1 MFSEVN
7 DSDDGAAFQWLSVR
21 WRQVVYCSRNQF
33 FHLCTFAKKAH
44 FKHAKECFMAVA
56 YYRPKQFSQKYS
68 DVQSKFCDA
77 KRIVSKPVLQI
88 ILFL

>member
-1 MFSEVN
+1 MFSKVN

-44 FKHAKECFMAVA
+44 FKHAKECFMEVA
-56 YYRPKQFSQKYS
+56 YYQPKTIFSHI
-68 DVQSKFCDA
+68 QSCAVK
-77 KRIVSKPVLQI
+77 VL
-88 ILFL
+88 